1 MLFVIIHALCHFPGR
16 SQSGG
21 GGGDGGGSVDDDG
34 ADACAGLL
42 EVRLNICRAFI
53 STPVC
58 ILAFEC
64 WCIGKYTL

>member
-1 MLFVIIHALCHFPGR
+1 MPFPW
-16 SQSGG
+16 SVTEWW
-21 GGGDGGGSVDDDG
+21 GGGDGGGSVDEDG

-42 EVRLNICRAFI
+42 EVRLNVCRAFI